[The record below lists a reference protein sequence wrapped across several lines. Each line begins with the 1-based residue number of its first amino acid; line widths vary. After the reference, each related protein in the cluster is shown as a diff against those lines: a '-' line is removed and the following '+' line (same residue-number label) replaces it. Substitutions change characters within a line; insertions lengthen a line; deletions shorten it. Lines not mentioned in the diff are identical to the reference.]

1 MKKSIFLLLLALGL
15 QASAESITETEAK
28 QQAWAFLQRQMQRR
42 AKSAGDQPRRPV
54 LTAVALPHSGA
65 SAAGTA
71 TTQGARPLYVFNID
85 EGDGFVVIAGDD
97 RLKPVLAYVDNGRF
111 DAADLPPGTAW

>member
-1 MKKSIFLLLLALGL
+1 MKKSIFLLLLVLGL

-28 QQAWAFLQRQMQRR
+28 QQAWAFLQLQMQR
-42 AKSAGDQPRRPV
+42 QPV
-54 LTAVALPHSGA
+54 LTAVALPQSGTTT
-65 SAAGTA
+65 AGTA
-71 TTQGARPLYVFNID
+71 AAKGVQPLYVFNID
-85 EGDGFVVIAGDD
+85 EEDGFVVIAGDD

>member
-28 QQAWAFLQRQMQRR
+28 QQAWAFLQRQMQRKV
-42 AKSAGDQPRRPV
+42 KSVGDQPRQPV
-54 LTAVALPHSGA
+54 LTALALPQSGA
-65 SAAGTA
+65 TTAGTA
-71 TTQGARPLYVFNID
+71 TAKGVQPLYVFNID